1 MYFYSVSI
9 KGVCLYNYQIMR
21 DKKIKSALIS
31 VYHKD
36 GLSEIVTKLSEL
48 GVKIYSTGGTFDFI
62 KSLGIEA
69 EAVESLT
76 SYPSI
81 LGGRVKTLHPRIFGG
96 ILARRDNSSD
106 VEQMK
111 QYQIPEIDL
120 VIVDLYP
127 FSETVRGGATEI
139 EIIEKIDI
147 GGISLIRAGAKNFSD
162 VLVVAASSLYGK
174 LLSILENKKGFC
186 SIDERRYFAAE
197 AFRVS
202 SGYDADIFNHF
213 NNQQD
218 INSLRINSDNANPL
232 RYGEN
237 PHQKAFFYGNTGEN
251 FEQLHGKELSYNNL
265 LDIDAA
271 LGFISSFN
279 KPTVAVI
286 KHNNACGLASAGT
299 VTEAWVRAL
308 AADPISAFGGVIVIN
323 RPVDVKTA
331 AEIDKIFFEVL
342 VAPGYSEEALTILKH
357 KKNRIILDLRKVP
370 SSSFTIRSVL
380 DGYLWQVKD
389 TYETAGMDVR
399 CVTDINPTDDQLT
412 DLDFANRIVMHTKS
426 NAIVLVRDNQ
436 LIGTGT
442 GQTSRVDAVR
452 HAIEKAKAA
461 GFETKG
467 AVLASDA
474 FFPFPDSIELASEA
488 GVTAIIQPGG
498 SVRDNEAI
506 EACNKYGIAMIV
518 TGIRHFKH

>member
-1 MYFYSVSI
+1 
-9 KGVCLYNYQIMR
+9 MR

-36 GLSEIVTKLSEL
+36 GLAEIVNKLSEL
-48 GVKIYSTGGTFDFI
+48 GVKIYSTGGTYDFI
-62 KSLGIEA
+62 KGMGIEA

-96 ILARRDNSSD
+96 ILARRDNTSD
-106 VEQMK
+106 IEQMK

-127 FSETVRGGATEI
+127 FSETVKGGATES

-162 VLVVAASSLYGK
+162 VLVVAASPLYGK
-174 LLSILENKKGFC
+174 LLSILETKKGFC
-186 SIDERRYFAAE
+186 SIDDRRYFATE

-213 NNQQD
+213 NNLNG
-218 INSLRINSDNANPL
+218 ISSLRISSDKATPL

-237 PHQKAFFYGNTGEN
+237 PHQKAFFYGDAADN

-265 LDIDAA
+265 LDVDAA
-271 LGFISSFN
+271 LGFISSFEN
-279 KPTVAVI
+279 TTVAVI
-286 KHNNACGLASAGT
+286 KHNNACGLASGDTVAG
-299 VTEAWVRAL
+299 AWTRAL
-308 AADPISAFGGVIVIN
+308 SADPISAFGGVIAIN
-323 RPVDVKTA
+323 RPVDTEA
-331 AEIDKIFFEVL
+331 ATEIDKIFFEVII
-342 VAPGYSEEALTILKH
+342 APGYSGEALTILKH
-357 KKNRIILDLRKVP
+357 KKNRIILDLKKIPASRFNV
-370 SSSFTIRSVL
+370 RSIL
-380 DGYLWQVKD
+380 DGVLWQEKD
-389 TYETAGMDVR
+389 KYEAEGMEVR
-399 CVTDINPTDDQLT
+399 CVTAITPDEEQLI

-426 NAIVLVRDNQ
+426 NAIVLARDNQ

-452 HAIEKAKAA
+452 HAIEKARAA

-474 FFPFPDSIELASEA
+474 FFPFPDSIDLASEA

-506 EACNKYGIAMIV
+506 EACNKHGIAMLI

>member
-1 MYFYSVSI
+1 
-9 KGVCLYNYQIMR
+9 MR

-36 GLSEIVTKLSEL
+36 GLAEIVNKLSEL

-62 KSLGIEA
+62 KGMGIEA

-96 ILARRDNSSD
+96 ILARRDNTSD
-106 VEQMK
+106 IEQMK

-127 FSETVRGGATEI
+127 FSETVRSGATDT

-162 VLVVAASSLYGK
+162 VLVVAASPLYGK
-174 LLSILENKKGFC
+174 LLSILETKNGFC
-186 SIDERRYFAAE
+186 SIDDRRYFATE

-213 NNQQD
+213 NCRQE
-218 INSLRINSDNANPL
+218 INSLRISSDKATPL

-237 PHQKAFFYGNTGEN
+237 PHQKAFFYGDVADN

-265 LDIDAA
+265 LDVDAA
-271 LGFISSFN
+271 LGFISSFTN
-279 KPTVAVI
+279 TTVAVI
-286 KHNNACGLASAGT
+286 KHNNACGLASGET
-299 VTEAWVRAL
+299 VTGAWSRAL
-308 AADPISAFGGVIVIN
+308 AADPISAYGGVIAIN
-323 RPVDVKTA
+323 RPVDTEA
-331 AEIDKIFFEVL
+331 AIEIDKIFFEVII
-342 VAPGYSEEALTILKH
+342 APGYSGEALTILKH
-357 KKNRIILDLRKVP
+357 KKNRIILDLKKMP
-370 SSSFTIRSVL
+370 SSRFNVRSIL
-380 DGYLWQVKD
+380 DGILWQEKDRYEAEGMEVK
-389 TYETAGMDVR
+389 
-399 CVTDINPTDDQLT
+399 CVTAIAPAEEQLT

-426 NAIVLVRDNQ
+426 NAIVLVKDNQ

-452 HAIEKAKAA
+452 HAIEKARAA
-461 GFETKG
+461 GFEPKG

-474 FFPFPDSIELASEA
+474 FFPFPDSIDLASEA

-498 SVRDNEAI
+498 SVRDSEAI
-506 EACNKYGIAMIV
+506 EACNKHGIAMLI